1 MTEESEP
8 DYWEMDAEEL
18 LEATVASYKPGR
30 FRHVMP
36 ALRRF
41 CELSTELRD
50 ICIKLQDL
58 PLLSDEA
65 SRLFERQN
73 ALVRETVDLGDVCML
88 WPGLEDDEP
97 ARPA

>member
-1 MTEESEP
+1 MTEAD
-8 DYWEMDAEEL
+8 DYWEMTPDEL

-41 CELSTELRD
+41 CELSAECREL
-50 ICIKLQDL
+50 CIKLQDL

-65 SRLFERQN
+65 SESFQRQN
-73 ALVRETVDLGDVCML
+73 AVAREMIDLGDICAL